1 MQIKSGIFDLERDIS
16 LKIYAVKIE
25 QIQKHIFEELLSYIS
40 VDEQEKIK
48 RFRRYEDAIRGL
60 TSKMLLRF
68 IIVSLLG
75 EQNKNIHFDKN
86 DYGKPFLVGTND
98 FHFNLSHSGDWVV
111 CVVDNLPVGIDVEK
125 IHDVDLNLSKRFFS
139 EDEHQY
145 LLTVESKRRRE
156 AFFDLWTLKE
166 SYIKADGRGLSI
178 PLNSFSFSF
187 EGGNIKFK
195 TSNNFGECYFKRYEI
210 DASYKLAV
218 CSKKSEFPEGII
230 DITFDELVRIV
241 QTQLEKQ

>member
-1 MQIKSGIFDLERDIS
+1 M
-16 LKIYAVKIE
+16 KIYIVKIE

-40 VDEQEKIK
+40 LDEQEKIK
-48 RFRRYEDAIRGL
+48 RFRRYEDALRGL

-75 EQNKNIHFDKN
+75 KQNKNIHFDKN

-111 CVVDNLPVGIDVEK
+111 CAVDNLPVGIDVER

-139 EDEHQY
+139 EDEHNY
-145 LLTVESKRRRE
+145 LLSLESKRRE
-156 AFFDLWTLKE
+156 AFFELWTLKE

-178 PLNSFSFSF
+178 PLNSFSFSL
-187 EGGNIKFK
+187 EGGNIEFK
-195 TSNNFGECYFKRYEI
+195 TSDDFEKCYFKRYEI
-210 DASYKLAV
+210 DASYKMAV
-218 CSKKSEFPEGII
+218 CSKNPEFPQGIN
-230 DITFDELVRIV
+230 DITFFELIRLV
-241 QTQLEKQ
+241 QTQLEKH

>member
-1 MQIKSGIFDLERDIS
+1 M
-16 LKIYAVKIE
+16 KIYTVKIE

-40 VDEQEKIK
+40 LDEQEKIK
-48 RFRRYEDAIRGL
+48 RFRRYEDALRGL

-75 EQNKNIHFDKN
+75 KQNKDIHFDKN

-98 FHFNLSHSGDWVV
+98 FYFNLSHSGDWVV
-111 CVVDNLPVGIDVEK
+111 CAVDNLPVGIDVEK
-125 IHDVDLNLSKRFFS
+125 IHDVDLDLSKRFFS
-139 EDEHQY
+139 EDEHKY
-145 LLTVESKRRRE
+145 LSTLESKNRRE
-156 AFFDLWTLKE
+156 AFFEFWTLKE

-187 EGGNIKFK
+187 EGENIEFK
-195 TSNNFGECYFKRYEI
+195 SSNDFGKCYFKRYEI
-210 DASYKLAV
+210 DASYKMAV
-218 CSKKSEFPEGII
+218 CSKNSEFPEETIYII
-230 DITFDELVRIV
+230 FDELVRLV